1 MKDCSHL
8 IRKKIFDAL
17 DGNVVISGSLYP
29 VYNVIPGNVVYPYIY
44 IYSLGNDSIEDNKSK
59 FISEITTRIEVV
71 TAFDTNTGGQ
81 LNCNKAVNAITEIL
95 ISKTTF
101 FDLSSDDFN
110 VYNAI
115 NNGITY
121 LTEDTETQTIY
132 KGVLSFQNSVEQT
145 S

>member
-1 MKDCSHL
+1 MTLSL
-8 IRKKIFDAL
+8 ARLGFMGGSAA
-17 DGNVVISGSLYP
+17 SGSL
-29 VYNVIPGNVVYPYIY
+29 
-44 IYSLGNDSIEDNKSK
+44 E

>member
-1 MKDCSHL
+1 MPNIFL
-8 IRKKIFDAL
+8 I
-17 DGNVVISGSLYP
+17 P
-29 VYNVIPGNVVYPYIY
+29 
-44 IYSLGNDSIEDNKSK
+44 
-59 FISEITTRIEVV
+59 
-71 TAFDTNTGGQ
+71 
-81 LNCNKAVNAITEIL
+81 NC
-95 ISKTTF
+95 
-101 FDLSSDDFN
+101 LSPDDFN